1 MSQCLEVDSRISRPV
16 ASSTPYLRPWQR
28 AAALWLSLTH
38 VTPTV
43 PVAAEPLL
51 SDQQSDVY
59 YHFAVAAGGQIQ
71 VEEGTGVTGNVHSN
85 DKIDLKP
92 GSQVS
97 GDVSATGEIVGDG
110 TVLGNVLPGVAP
122 VDLPELDD
130 PASLL
135 QLADRIFSGDQVL
148 TDEVIDDV
156 IFVEGKVEVF
166 GSLDG
171 TGTIIATAEIHLM
184 DGAVGL
190 DGATRLSLISFKH
203 IEVGKD
209 RPIRAVLRARESVIV
224 EEGAAVEGVI
234 VADQD
239 VTIKKDSAVTFLDF
253 DEAPP
258 MVTLV
263 SPEDGAVLDASPT
276 EIVAAWSDD
285 FSGVDPT
292 TAQVLLDGVDRT
304 AEAVATDT
312 GITLALAEMLLDG
325 AHTVEIAVSDN
336 SGKRATCDFS
346 FEVDAGPDLVPPDLN
361 IVSPADGAELN
372 DSPDSIEL
380 AFSDA
385 DSGIDPTSLRLF
397 LDEIDLS
404 TACDP
409 VPGGA
414 SCLTFNVPLG
424 GHHLEAEIRD
434 LAGNV
439 AAASAEF
446 TVILP
451 GAPPLTEITTP
462 EPGGLTN
469 AGSVVVAGR
478 VFTTGSIVQ
487 LTVNDLPVTLE
498 GDSFQAEI
506 PVAEGFFTIVVR
518 AVDAEGQE
526 TLDKLEIQVDQTPPE
541 LVVEQPSD
549 GQVSNVPQIV
559 VRGYATVAPDPI
571 VFETTVS
578 LVEGGNPITIVA
590 SDLLGNEV
598 TGGVSVEYQPSL
610 EVTVTEPADQL
621 QATADAVTVI
631 GTVSGNPAEVEVAGL
646 PATLDGDAFSAD
658 VPLVLGSNPIAV
670 VARDAAGRIGKAVVT
685 VFRDTSPPRI
695 VFSAPTDGEVVFE
708 PAIDVSGLIN
718 DIIGTVA
725 PAAEGFTVTV
735 NGQPAVVAGD
745 TFSLASVPLQ
755 PGVNLL
761 TATVVDESG
770 NEGESS
776 VSVRLE
782 TAATARLL
790 RISGSGQAAT
800 IRSSLAAPLVVQAV
814 DAGGQP
820 VAAVPV
826 VFQVTEGDGQLAGGE
841 RQAAVFTGTDG
852 LASIGFTTGR
862 RAGRGNHVVE
872 ATAVGFAGTA
882 RFFSDALP
890 GEVAAVVVGTG
901 TQQLGITGQRLPVNG
916 RQVSRP

>member
-1 MSQCLEVDSRISRPV
+1 MQG
-16 ASSTPYLRPWQR
+16 SS
-28 AAALWLSLTH
+28 
-38 VTPTV
+38 
-43 PVAAEPLL
+43 
-51 SDQQSDVY
+51 
-59 YHFAVAAGGQIQ
+59 
-71 VEEGTGVTGNVHSN
+71 
-85 DKIDLKP
+85 
-92 GSQVS
+92 
-97 GDVSATGEIVGDG
+97 
-110 TVLGNVLPGVAP
+110 
-122 VDLPELDD
+122 
-130 PASLL
+130 
-135 QLADRIFSGDQVL
+135 
-148 TDEVIDDV
+148 
-156 IFVEGKVEVF
+156 
-166 GSLDG
+166 
-171 TGTIIATAEIHLM
+171 
-184 DGAVGL
+184 
-190 DGATRLSLISFKH
+190 
-203 IEVGKD
+203 
-209 RPIRAVLRARESVIV
+209 
-224 EEGAAVEGVI
+224 
-234 VADQD
+234 
-239 VTIKKDSAVTFLDF
+239 
-253 DEAPP
+253 
-258 MVTLV
+258 
-263 SPEDGAVLDASPT
+263 
-276 EIVAAWSDD
+276 
-285 FSGVDPT
+285 
-292 TAQVLLDGVDRT
+292 
-304 AEAVATDT
+304 
-312 GITLALAEMLLDG
+312 
-325 AHTVEIAVSDN
+325 
-336 SGKRATCDFS
+336 
-346 FEVDAGPDLVPPDLN
+346 
-361 IVSPADGAELN
+361 
-372 DSPDSIEL
+372 
-380 AFSDA
+380 
-385 DSGIDPTSLRLF
+385 
-397 LDEIDLS
+397 
-404 TACDP
+404 
-409 VPGGA
+409 
-414 SCLTFNVPLG
+414 
-424 GHHLEAEIRD
+424 
-434 LAGNV
+434 
-439 AAASAEF
+439 
-446 TVILP
+446 
-451 GAPPLTEITTP
+451 
-462 EPGGLTN
+462 
-469 AGSVVVAGR
+469 
-478 VFTTGSIVQ
+478 
-487 LTVNDLPVTLE
+487 
-498 GDSFQAEI
+498 
-506 PVAEGFFTIVVR
+506 
-518 AVDAEGQE
+518 
-526 TLDKLEIQVDQTPPE
+526 
-541 LVVEQPSD
+541 
-549 GQVSNVPQIV
+549 
-559 VRGYATVAPDPI
+559 VAPDPI

-598 TGGVSVEYQPSL
+598 TRGVSVEYQPSL

-735 NGQPAVVAGD
+735 NGQPAEVAGD

-790 RISGSGQAAT
+790 RISGSGQAAP

-901 TQQLGITGQRLPVNG
+901 TQQLGITGQRLPEPLVAVAVDTAFNPVPGVAVTFYVVAGGGLLENG
-916 RQVSRP
+916 LETLEVATDAKGQAISGWVLGPEEGAGNHGVVAVLGPAAPEPPEDSPATAFVASAMAIGSGPTTIRGVVLDNTDQPVPGVTLKIAGTTETAITDSEGIFVLEDTPTGTIHLDVDGGTATRPGPWPHLEFVFEAIPGRDNDLPRPIYLLPLDTEGLFVSETEGGTLTLPELAGFELEVAPGSATFPDGSRSGVVSVTVVHSDKVPMIPSFFQQPRLVITVQPSGTRFDPPARLTLPNVDGKDPGEVVDFFSFDHDLVRFVSIGPAQVTEDGTAVRSKPGFGIVEGGWHCGTNPSSTGTTHKCPECDRCNPRTNRCEHLKECRQCGDPNDGDVCDGEGNCVVGVAMIPKICHQLEIVDSGLVPLPRLDPFVQKELGCKPNPSCYVGMRISFLSVDHMCNGIDMKGTSFSERITRTGGNCPPIGLKSSKLRSGRVIKGNKLQSTKDPTRAPRDNLVVCGSAANIPRDTTCTATFKQELVVGGCVAATKTITYSLENIGDSCGTWSVSRN